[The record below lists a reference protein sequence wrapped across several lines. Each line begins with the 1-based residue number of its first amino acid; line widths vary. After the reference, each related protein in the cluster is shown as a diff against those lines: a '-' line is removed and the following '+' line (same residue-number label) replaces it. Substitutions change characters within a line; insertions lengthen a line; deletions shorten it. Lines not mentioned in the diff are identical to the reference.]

1 VYFKHIVSKQ
11 KDKELMVSD
20 AVLEWNSAVILD
32 IRDSL
37 DWKWSVARQ
46 ASVSELNNRM

>member
-11 KDKELMVSD
+11 KDKELTVSD
-20 AVLEWNSAVILD
+20 AVLERNSAVIFD

-37 DWKWSVARQ
+37 D
-46 ASVSELNNRM
+46 